1 MNTPNVIAPE
11 RNIILSGYFNPL
23 HGGHMDMIEAAAKI
37 GKVIVIVNND
47 KQQLLKKGK
56 IILDEKTRLRI
67 ISSLK
72 QVDEAILSIDDDPTV
87 NKTLKLIASKKQ
99 NLGATAPNLVFA
111 NGGDRTNKNIAEHQ
125 TCEECGIKLLF
136 NVGGEKTDS
145 SSRIIFGMAQDLKA

>member
-1 MNTPNVIAPE
+1 
-11 RNIILSGYFNPL
+11 
-23 HGGHMDMIEAAAKI
+23 MIEAAAKL

-56 IILDEKTRLRI
+56 IILDEKNRLRI

-87 NKTLKLIASKKQ
+87 NKTLKLIASRNT
-99 NLGATAPNLVFA
+99 NLGAAAPNLAFA

-125 TCEECGIKLLF
+125 TCKECGIELLF

-145 SSRIIFGMAQDLKA
+145 SSRIILGMAQDLAQDSKT